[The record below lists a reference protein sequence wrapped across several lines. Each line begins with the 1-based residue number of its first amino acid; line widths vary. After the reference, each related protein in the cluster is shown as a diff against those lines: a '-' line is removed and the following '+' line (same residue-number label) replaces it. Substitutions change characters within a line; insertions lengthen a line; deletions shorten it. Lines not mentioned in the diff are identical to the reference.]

1 VAKID
6 KNNKNNGNIEAYET
20 IRLCDKTQ
28 ILMKLNN
35 FVLLDSDL

>member
-1 VAKID
+1 VARID
-6 KNNKNNGNIEAYET
+6 ENNKNNGNIEAYET
-20 IRLCDKTQ
+20 IRLCDKAQ